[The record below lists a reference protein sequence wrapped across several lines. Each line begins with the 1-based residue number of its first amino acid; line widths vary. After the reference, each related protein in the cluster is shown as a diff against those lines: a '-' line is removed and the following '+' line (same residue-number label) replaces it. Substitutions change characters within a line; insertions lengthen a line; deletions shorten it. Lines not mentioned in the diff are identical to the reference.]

1 MYSDAGQLIIVD
13 NSTET
18 DGIRVQVTGMTL
30 AGSRLRDIL
39 TGECYP
45 VTVQDGT
52 VAVQLP
58 VQAGCIEAY
67 RVE

>member
-18 DGIRVQVTGMTL
+18 DDTRVQVTGMTL

-39 TGECYP
+39 TGESYP
-45 VTVQDGT
+45 VTVQDG
-52 VAVQLP
+52 VAAVQLP